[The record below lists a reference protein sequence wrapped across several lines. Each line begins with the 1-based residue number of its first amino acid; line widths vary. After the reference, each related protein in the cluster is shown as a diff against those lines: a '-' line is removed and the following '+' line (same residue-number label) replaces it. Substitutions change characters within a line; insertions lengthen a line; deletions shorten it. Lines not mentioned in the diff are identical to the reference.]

1 MGKPWNHG
9 GFHLQ
14 RRIFEH
20 KLKEDPRCKLLF
32 GQADVANPGEECLH
46 SNVWGSTHIY
56 IIMCVCVEI
65 CFQSKIKGP
74 DNPTSQV
81 LPIIRKSG

>member
-56 IIMCVCVEI
+56 IYYNVCMCGDM
-65 CFQSKIKGP
+65 FPIK
-74 DNPTSQV
+74 N
-81 LPIIRKSG
+81 